1 MARVTIEDCLDNVDN
16 RFELI
21 LVASKRARQLAKGSA
36 EPTVA
41 VDNDKPTVL
50 ALREIAAG
58 NVTRDILNEP
68 EEEIVI
74 KVPELMDFSKL
85 TPADF

>member
-21 LVASKRARQLAKGSA
+21 LVASRRARQLANGKA
-36 EPTVA
+36 EPTV
-41 VDNDKPTVL
+41 VPENDKPTVL

-58 NVTRDILNEP
+58 NVGIELLNEP
-68 EEEIVI
+68 EELPVR
-74 KVPELMDFSKL
+74 KPEPFIDLSML
-85 TPADF
+85 TGSF